1 MKLSEEE
8 QERITNIRVDVDADK
23 ALNDTLKRITD
34 SGYILPEA
42 PEGAI
47 TAMPESLSELSF
59 DEVADLMGEY
69 AAWYEFL
76 IHEES
81 MISARIAFYNRQ
93 LTIAQAK
100 GYALAEGQVTDKRHL
115 RDADAE
121 VLTLLQKLGNLELSQ
136 KTYEGLIK
144 GLDKNL
150 FVLSRQLS
158 TMQNVYDK
166 E

>member
-8 QERITNIRVDVDADK
+8 QQRIANIKINTDADK
-23 ALNDTLKRITD
+23 VLAEVVQSITD
-34 SGYILPEA
+34 TGYIMPNP
-42 PEGAI
+42 PEGDI
-47 TAMPESLSELSF
+47 CAMPTSLSELSF

-69 AAWYEFL
+69 AAWYEY
-76 IHEES
+76 IVHEES
-81 MISARIAFYNRQ
+81 LISAKVAFYNRQ

-100 GYALAEGQVTDKRHL
+100 GYALSEGQVTDKRHL
-115 RDADAE
+115 RDADVE
-121 VLTLLQKLGNLELSQ
+121 VLTLVQKLGTLEMYQ

-150 FVLSRQLS
+150 FILSRQLS
-158 TMQNVYDK
+158 TMQNVFSK

>member
-8 QERITNIRVDVDADK
+8 QERITNIHVDVDADK
-23 ALNDTLKRITD
+23 VLNNTLKRITD

-42 PEGAI
+42 PDGAI

-59 DEVADLMGEY
+59 GEVADLMGEY

-81 MISARIAFYNRQ
+81 MISARISFYNRQ

-121 VLTLLQKLGNLELSQ
+121 VLTLLQKLGNLELAQ